1 MRAADSFHCGCA
13 REASV
18 YEVQDPNG
26 TSQTHV
32 WCSDC
37 FHGKVRYELKGKTV
51 TLTEKSAPRTLVI
64 YAKTAVVTKDMHPVR
79 VVVTR
84 FAAEGDHPRWTVS
97 KLRRGKVA
105 SSKLFATQQ
114 DALDEAAY
122 IVDHLK
128 LYRQHDKVAQSLID
142 DFVACRQ
149 AVIDAEKNVERR
161 RSTLEQNAKERLLW
175 EEDFAKG
182 RRKQTEDWN
191 VARLSRE
198 AAHDAQ
204 KLVEAEQQLEAAKDA
219 HERACVAVFE

>member
-18 YEVQDPNG
+18 YKVQDPNG

-128 LYRQHDKVAQSLID
+128 LYKKQFDVAQSLVD
-142 DFVACRQ
+142 AAVAWRQ
-149 AVIDAEKNVERR
+149 KVLDAERNVGNYRHVRR
-161 RSTLEQNAKERLLW
+161 EKSEDGDKIAAWDAANLL
-175 EEDFAKG
+175 
-182 RRKQTEDWN
+182 
-191 VARLSRE
+191 
-198 AAHDAQ
+198 
-204 KLVEAEQQLEAAKDA
+204 EAEQAFEAAKDA
-219 HERACVAVFE
+219 HKRACVAVFE